1 MHMKRIFILF
11 ILTLLVF
18 AAACTGRKN
27 KKGELGELA
36 YLERTNKMSIAD
48 RTRVLDSMYAE
59 TKTRPEDSLN
69 QEIMKVIAYRY
80 YYDDE
85 LDKHFSIMRFLYES
99 AEKREDSATMA
110 FSLYNMGSCM
120 EAKNVLD
127 SAYYYRLRAQNIYTK
142 LHDTLNYG
150 LSLHDN
156 ARVLFI
162 HGNYSEA
169 EAEEIKAIRALN
181 KTNDKEALNFAYVAL
196 ANDLSNM
203 QNYDKALSY
212 MEKALKGTQEMAK
225 SNIPEEKILG
235 HKQSIYNNMGVMYDK
250 KGDYATA
257 IKFYTMA
264 MKLNPADDRINHAL
278 FLGNIGYAKMM
289 QGYNEKEYSKDLFE
303 SLRILDS
310 LEEPYFKLETEK
322 SIAKHYLRKKDTLAA
337 VALLRKTYTEAVE
350 EQSNNDKLEVLSLL
364 AVNDHHRGAQ
374 YSQMYFEL
382 NDSLQSA
389 ERNMRNKFARIAF
402 ETENV
407 EKQNKSLHRRVNYT
421 LWAAIVLGLFA
432 IGTVIIIRL
441 RARNKELLYIQEQ
454 QEANEK
460 IYSLLLQQES
470 SAENAKMEERNRI
483 AMELHDGVINRIFT
497 TRFNLMQLETEEG
510 QKKELLVNELQETQ
524 DEIRKLSH
532 DLKESFTGDESYAE
546 ALKQLVNR
554 QQETAGPV
562 FDVYVDKFINWANV
576 SPEAR
581 VALFRIVQEACTNAK
596 KYSNAANCNIALMA
610 QGSMVKLRIW
620 DDGKGFDIKKTRM
633 GIGLRNI
640 DERVKALG
648 GTLNLNSGEGKG
660 TVIEVII

>member
-1 MHMKRIFILF
+1 MKKTFTLF
-11 ILTLLVF
+11 ILILLVL
-18 AAACTGRKN
+18 AAACSRRKN
-27 KKGELGELA
+27 SKDELGELA
-36 YLERTNKMSIAD
+36 YLERTDNMSLTE
-48 RTRVLDSMYAE
+48 RTRILDSMYTE

-85 LDKHFSIMRFLYES
+85 MDKHMSIMRFLYSS
-99 AEKREDSATMA
+99 AEKREDSATLA
-110 FSLYNMGSCM
+110 FSLYNIASNM
-120 EAKNVLD
+120 EARNVLD
-127 SAYYYRLRAQNIYTK
+127 SAYYYRLRAQNIYEK
-142 LHDTLNYG
+142 LNDTLNFG
-150 LSLHDN
+150 LSLHGN

-162 HGNYSEA
+162 HGNFSEA
-169 EAEEIKAIRALN
+169 EAEEIKAIRLLQKA
-181 KTNDKEALNFAYVAL
+181 NDKEALNDAYVSL
-196 ANDLSNM
+196 SNDLSSM

-212 MEKALKGTQEMAK
+212 LEIALKGTHEMAK
-225 SNIPEEKILG
+225 SKIPEEKILW
-235 HKQSIYNNMGVMYDK
+235 HRQNIYNNMGVLYDK

-264 MKLNPADDRINHAL
+264 MELNTQSDKISHAL

-289 QGYNEKEYSKDLFE
+289 QGYKEKDYAPDLFE

-310 LEEPYFKLETEK
+310 MKESYFKLETEK
-322 SIAKHYLRKKDTLAA
+322 SIAKHYLHKKDTLAA
-337 VALLRKTYTEAVE
+337 VALLRKTYTEAVK
-350 EQSNNDKLEVLSLL
+350 EQSSNDEMEVLSLL
-364 AVNDHHRGAQ
+364 AVNDHHKGAY
-374 YSQMYFEL
+374 YSKLYFEL
-382 NDSLQSA
+382 NDSLQRA
-389 ERNMRNKFARIAF
+389 ERAMRNKFARIAF
-402 ETENV
+402 ETESV
-407 EKQNKSLHRRVNYT
+407 ENQNKSLHRRVNYT

-432 IGTVIIIRL
+432 IGTVVIIRL

-546 ALKQLVNR
+546 ALKQLVSR
-554 QQETAGPV
+554 QQETKGPV

-610 QGSMVKLRIW
+610 QGTMVKLRIW

-648 GTLNLNSGEGKG
+648 GTLNINSGEGKG
-660 TVIEVII
+660 TVIEVIV